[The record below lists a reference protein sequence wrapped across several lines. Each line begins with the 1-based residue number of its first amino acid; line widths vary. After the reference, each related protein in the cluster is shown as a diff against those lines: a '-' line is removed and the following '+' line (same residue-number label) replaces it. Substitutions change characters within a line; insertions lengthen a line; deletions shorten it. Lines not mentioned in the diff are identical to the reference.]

1 MDSALLKLMRDYA
14 FMSMAVYIP
23 GVRPESWHMLD
34 WEHGGRGALVTIPSK
49 KKQVV
54 VIRGSDPTSFDNYR
68 RNFDWSLEYHPR
80 AACRLHAGY
89 AAAADRMLE
98 IVRPQLLDGYD
109 LHLTGHSMGGA
120 VAVCAAALMK
130 GQDERVTVVTFGQP
144 RVTDPAG
151 ASRERKFD
159 YWRVEDEDDPVPH
172 FPNPL
177 TFAHFGNALVFPRDR
192 ARWLGLSAHLVYD
205 NRPAPAGYLGRLN
218 AAVDGTAP
226 FRVEWESE
234 RAQGE

>member
-98 IVRPQLLDGYD
+98 IVRPQLLDG
-109 LHLTGHSMGGA
+109 
-120 VAVCAAALMK
+120 
-130 GQDERVTVVTFGQP
+130 EP
-144 RVTDPAG
+144 R
-151 ASRERKFD
+151 EEFD